1 GCGRTFEEVQYWTE
15 MSAGEKRS
23 VWRRI
28 TVDGTSWRFNRYA
41 ERAAEDR
48 SLSRAAAEAQVPLKF
63 AS

>member
-1 GCGRTFEEVQYWTE
+1 

-28 TVDGTSWRFNRYA
+28 TVEGTSWRFNRYA

-48 SLSRAAAEAQVPLKF
+48 SLASAAADAQVSLGF
-63 AS
+63 QN